1 MKKKYRDAELLE
13 QEHGAC
19 IPMATSFFI
28 QSQDELIYL
37 YSAAYDTFKK
47 YNAPYAIQWHMLQYA
62 LKHGIR
68 KYNFYGISG
77 DFDKNAQ
84 DYGVYEFKRA
94 STVLWKSWL
103 VTLSYPYKKGR
114 MHYIRN

>member
-1 MKKKYRDAELLE
+1 MEPVYRWLRR
-13 QEHGAC
+13 
-19 IPMATSFFI
+19 FFI
-28 QSQDELIYL
+28 QSQDELVYL

-68 KYNFYGISG
+68 KYNFYGLSG

-84 DYGVYEFKRA
+84 DYGVYEFKKRLSRCRGRA
-94 STVLWKSWL
+94 GW
-103 VTLSYPYKKGR
+103 
-114 MHYIRN
+114 

>member
-1 MKKKYRDAELLE
+1 ME

-28 QSQDELIYL
+28 ESHDELVYL

-62 LKHGIR
+62 LKHGIC
-68 KYNFYGISG
+68 KYNFYGLSG

-84 DYGVYEFKRA
+84 DYGVYEFKKGFHG
-94 STVLWKSWL
+94 VVEEL
-103 VTLSYPYKKGR
+103 VGDFILPIQKGPYALYKKLK
-114 MHYIRN
+114 NK